1 MHDRTGRGRSEQN
14 SDGRDSESDD
24 DTLSSVSELN
34 FSDDVDNIVISDD
47 TTELEDGEVESDA
60 EGKCD
65 PKGVAGDQL
74 TLDPEVFKRLMNE
87 EYIRIDP
94 TTISIPEHD
103 QIVEPLPCSDYKLSK
118 RGGVK
123 STSDYNVVL
132 GEFKELL
139 RNIKRQRKERP
150 KLEPVE
156 KILLHSC
163 WRCAQNA
170 ENSGSDSSS
179 SSSSSAS
186 DADSFVDSAG
196 EDSLSD
202 ISEDSDSD
210 GDDGEDFDES
220 DWSDVEKMN
229 TRQRSSYL
237 LRKEFD
243 RKYRSGAALC
253 EDICFNE
260 PDVGAYGILCRCSPA
275 AKQSGLRHNVFP
287 GETRIEE
294 CNRNENN
301 ANNLYH
307 YVLVVKRP
315 SGPSGEGTRTRIVHS
330 GDSYVFQ
337 GFSVF
342 FHRELPGVLPKMPVS
357 RWINEYEFHFEK
369 APMINCFTVKEL
381 DLFHQYVFVDL
392 MELYDE
398 SLRAFGVE
406 DGCPIYHVMPRFV
419 CERDGVQHLLPMSIV
434 IRYLCSS
441 FVPIITDKE
450 AENLMLC
457 AEPEAAKVLA
467 TKRFQLVTNPQ
478 KRPSTIRVDSIRR
491 PSADM
496 PCFAIEHKASPPIA
510 YANLKNPELVDA
522 QRRLNKLR
530 HVQSSAS
537 SGQAS
542 KEQVDEIGT
551 LLKRINELKQQRAAT
566 LNATKLIPCAGFSA
580 TGIYADVT
588 AHVLLLILAVKH
600 VRLHWSLSEFEKII
614 GYKFA
619 NRSLIELAFTHP
631 SYKNDFGTNVD
642 HIKTTMTNCLFR
654 RYGPFTENNEKK
666 KGFRNL
672 MHIMSQSGSNTAG
685 LSKVAH
691 NERLEYLG
699 DAVVELIVSS
709 RLFFILPHQEEGGLA
724 TYRSALVQNRNLAAL
739 GKRLRLGDWMMYAH
753 GIDLC
758 DEEDFRKSLANTFEA
773 VLAAIYLDGGIE
785 ECDRIFA
792 DAMFSDDDSV
802 KQQWLN
808 VPEHPLKVE
817 QPQGD
822 RMIIDQTD
830 ELAELTDLEEVL
842 GFKFQNI
849 RLLAK
854 ALTRRNVP
862 YNTLTCGNN
871 QRLEWLGDAV
881 LQLVISNYLYHHFPN
896 HHEGHLSLLRTC
908 LVCNETQSQ
917 ICEDLGLHYYII
929 QPPGGGSR
937 LPELS
942 LKDKADLV
950 EALLGAIFVDR
961 GWDYC
966 RAFIYICFLPR
977 LKHFI
982 ESKKWNDSKSQL
994 QQCCLALR
1002 DLDANDSAAPE
1013 MPEYRTIG
1021 IEGSTNARHY
1031 RVAVYFRNMRLAVGE
1046 ACTVHLA
1053 QMDAAKKALEE
1064 YKEMFSSVS
1073 RNNVKNA
1080 ANAFIK
1086 KLQEAQQCPSTY
1098 TMNDEST
1105 RHRPL
1110 PLIGPGS
1117 VQLPP
1122 PPVAPSSSTSI
1133 PIKQTSPVTK
1143 PITQPVMAAA
1153 DPLVKQMLN
1162 SVAASYRQFSAATSL
1177 QNAVV
1182 QQTLQPGPFST
1193 QPSMVLNSAVSPFT
1207 QSMSVGL
1214 TNAFTAQTQTHQTQ
1228 VPMASIPFAP
1238 TFFQLTPQFLN
1249 PPQAPVLGQN
1259 ILQLGCLAQQP
1270 SNLQTPQ
1277 PLFPKVSKTTT
1288 DPSLSTSTSSNRGP
1302 SSSKQ
1307 QSRHRRGTKRRRDS
1321 YDEACPDDRGQ
1332 SRMSKNPGPFAPTRD
1347 PQSSRR
1353 SDYSSGRNGSSRSR
1367 RERVPHSKHERSSE
1381 Q

>member
-1 MHDRTGRGRSEQN
+1 
-14 SDGRDSESDD
+14 
-24 DTLSSVSELN
+24 
-34 FSDDVDNIVISDD
+34 
-47 TTELEDGEVESDA
+47 
-60 EGKCD
+60 
-65 PKGVAGDQL
+65 
-74 TLDPEVFKRLMNE
+74 
-87 EYIRIDP
+87 
-94 TTISIPEHD
+94 
-103 QIVEPLPCSDYKLSK
+103 
-118 RGGVK
+118 
-123 STSDYNVVL
+123 
-132 GEFKELL
+132 
-139 RNIKRQRKERP
+139 
-150 KLEPVE
+150 
-156 KILLHSC
+156 
-163 WRCAQNA
+163 
-170 ENSGSDSSS
+170 
-179 SSSSSAS
+179 
-186 DADSFVDSAG
+186 
-196 EDSLSD
+196 
-202 ISEDSDSD
+202 
-210 GDDGEDFDES
+210 
-220 DWSDVEKMN
+220 
-229 TRQRSSYL
+229 
-237 LRKEFD
+237 
-243 RKYRSGAALC
+243 
-253 EDICFNE
+253 
-260 PDVGAYGILCRCSPA
+260 
-275 AKQSGLRHNVFP
+275 
-287 GETRIEE
+287 
-294 CNRNENN
+294 
-301 ANNLYH
+301 
-307 YVLVVKRP
+307 
-315 SGPSGEGTRTRIVHS
+315 
-330 GDSYVFQ
+330 
-337 GFSVF
+337 
-342 FHRELPGVLPKMPVS
+342 
-357 RWINEYEFHFEK
+357 
-369 APMINCFTVKEL
+369 
-381 DLFHQYVFVDL
+381 
-392 MELYDE
+392 
-398 SLRAFGVE
+398 
-406 DGCPIYHVMPRFV
+406 
-419 CERDGVQHLLPMSIV
+419 
-434 IRYLCSS
+434 
-441 FVPIITDKE
+441 
-450 AENLMLC
+450 
-457 AEPEAAKVLA
+457 
-467 TKRFQLVTNPQ
+467 
-478 KRPSTIRVDSIRR
+478 
-491 PSADM
+491 M

-551 LLKRINELKQQRAAT
+551 LMKRINELKQQ
-566 LNATKLIPCAGFSA
+566 
-580 TGIYADVT
+580 
-588 AHVLLLILAVKH
+588 
-600 VRLHWSLSEFEKII
+600 
-614 GYKFA
+614 
-619 NRSLIELAFTHP
+619 
-631 SYKNDFGTNVD
+631 
-642 HIKTTMTNCLFR
+642 
-654 RYGPFTENNEKK
+654 
-666 KGFRNL
+666 
-672 MHIMSQSGSNTAG
+672 
-685 LSKVAH
+685 
-691 NERLEYLG
+691 
-699 DAVVELIVSS
+699 
-709 RLFFILPHQEEGGLA
+709 
-724 TYRSALVQNRNLAAL
+724 
-739 GKRLRLGDWMMYAH
+739 
-753 GIDLC
+753 
-758 DEEDFRKSLANTFEA
+758 
-773 VLAAIYLDGGIE
+773 
-785 ECDRIFA
+785 RIFA

-977 LKHFI
+977 LK
-982 ESKKWNDSKSQL
+982 L

-1122 PPVAPSSSTSI
+1122 PPVAPSISTSI

-1153 DPLVKQMLN
+1153 DPLVKQ
-1162 SVAASYRQFSAATSL
+1162 
-1177 QNAVV
+1177 
-1182 QQTLQPGPFST
+1182 
-1193 QPSMVLNSAVSPFT
+1193 
-1207 QSMSVGL
+1207 
-1214 TNAFTAQTQTHQTQ
+1214 
-1228 VPMASIPFAP
+1228 
-1238 TFFQLTPQFLN
+1238 
-1249 PPQAPVLGQN
+1249 
-1259 ILQLGCLAQQP
+1259 
-1270 SNLQTPQ
+1270 
-1277 PLFPKVSKTTT
+1277 
-1288 DPSLSTSTSSNRGP
+1288 
-1302 SSSKQ
+1302 
-1307 QSRHRRGTKRRRDS
+1307 
-1321 YDEACPDDRGQ
+1321 
-1332 SRMSKNPGPFAPTRD
+1332 
-1347 PQSSRR
+1347 
-1353 SDYSSGRNGSSRSR
+1353 
-1367 RERVPHSKHERSSE
+1367 
-1381 Q
+1381 